1 MRKVIV
7 ICEPS
12 LLLMQTVS
20 GEKFVVYPNSKR
32 YCVIGNKQR
41 FQQCL
46 TQDLYSLV
54 PTDVMCAKNII
65 AIMESFSEIEG
76 EV

>member
-32 YCVIGNKQR
+32 YCVIGDKQR

-46 TQDLYSLV
+46 MQDLHS
-54 PTDVMCAKNII
+54 PIPRDIICANNII
-65 AIMESFSEIEG
+65 SIMESFSEIEG

>member
-1 MRKVIV
+1 MQKIVVIS
-7 ICEPS
+7 EPS
-12 LLLMQTVS
+12 LLLMQTAS
-20 GEKFVVYPNSKR
+20 GEKFIVFPNSKR

-46 TQDLYSLV
+46 CKDLYSLV
-54 PTDVMCAKNII
+54 PTDVICAKNIVS
-65 AIMESFSEIEG
+65 IMESFTEIGG

>member
-1 MRKVIV
+1 MKKVIV
-7 ICEPS
+7 VCEPS

-20 GEKFVVYPNSKR
+20 GEKFVVFPNSKR
-32 YCVIGNKQR
+32 YRIIGDKQR

-46 TQDLYSLV
+46 MQDLYS
-54 PTDVMCAKNII
+54 PIPMDIICANNII
-65 AIMESFSEIEG
+65 SIMQSFTEIEG